1 MPAGASALS
10 HYVFLGVGFWV
21 VMVSGI
27 AFTLVYAVGKM
38 RGKRAAVLWTNLCV
52 AMVVVGGIG
61 DIAWAI
67 AVGEWRSFMANI
79 GPEPLIEMAVLALL
93 FLGSMW
99 FMAIRYTGGLKD

>member
-1 MPAGASALS
+1 MYSGNAALS
-10 HYVFLGVGFWV
+10 HYAFLAVGFWI

-27 AFTLVYAVGKM
+27 AFTLVYAIGPT
-38 RGKRAAVLWTNLCV
+38 RGKQAARLWTNLCV

-61 DIAWAI
+61 DVAWAM
-67 AVGEWRSFMANI
+67 AVGEWRSFMGTI
-79 GPEPLIEMAVLALL
+79 GPEPLIEMAMLAVL